1 MFSIVIIKREILQNR
16 LGKIVKPTSSE
27 LTCSLNSLI
36 RSDSTVTAAK
46 AGSSSSLPL
55 TFKIK
60 HFASLLNPGKD
71 QFGLPER
78 FYLGAGNLLRR
89 ATPEE

>member
-1 MFSIVIIKREILQNR
+1 MFNNTIIKRKIWKDR
-16 LGKIVKPTSSE
+16 LGQNCIPTSSE

-60 HFASLLNPGKD
+60 HFTSLLKSG
-71 QFGLPER
+71 G
-78 FYLGAGNLLRR
+78 GN
-89 ATPEE
+89 